1 MSNTSSTSDTSVASG
16 AAGPVAV
23 ELREAAL
30 PLVRP
35 FRTSRGVETTKHVL
49 LVSWTRTGPGGES
62 ITGWG
67 ECGADPQPTYFPEY
81 IDTVRAALAGIL
93 VPMARDLAENKATRP
108 VLVPRLRTAFADLPG
123 MPLAKAALESA
134 VLDAELR
141 AAGMSLSTYLGGY
154 RERVAVGVSVG
165 IPDSIDELLD
175 WVRGYLDDGYG
186 RIKLKVR
193 PGWDVEPIRAVR
205 EAFGD
210 ALPLQVDANQAYR
223 TSDIAH
229 LLRFDD
235 HGMLLVEQPFP
246 AGDLLAH
253 AALARDLATPVCL
266 DESVTSLGTAA
277 AAIRLGAADSINIK
291 PSRVGGYLTAR
302 SIHDLAA
309 AHGVPV
315 FCGGMLETGI
325 GRAMNLALAGLPNF
339 TLPGDISA
347 TSRYY
352 ERDITRSFELVDGHL
367 EPPVGPG
374 SGVDVDL
381 NALEDFTTSVVAV

>member
-175 WVRGYLDDGYG
+175 WVRGYLD
-186 RIKLKVR
+186 
-193 PGWDVEPIRAVR
+193 
-205 EAFGD
+205 
-210 ALPLQVDANQAYR
+210 QAYR

-381 NALEDFTTSVVAV
+381 DALEDFTTSVVAV